1 MPVSN
6 ATDPLSPDDIAAAG
20 MLANAAYGENA
31 AGAPVSAV
39 DSLVGSGWSYVNPGD
54 LGIAAQYVD
63 AQGFLNVQETDP
75 DNGITI
81 DAQVLL
87 ARRDGV
93 LAIVF
98 RGTSSATDLINDI
111 LGAVGGF
118 GLIYNHIDPL
128 VSTILGNAGAFGATR
143 ILVAGHSLGGAMA
156 EEMMARHPADGR
168 LVGVTFGSPGINDDD
183 VADAP
188 GSDIR
193 LLNVGHGRL
202 EVPFFVNPLTVLG
215 DAIFR
220 QTPFEHVQG
229 SDVRVFLPDE
239 GEMTLIELAASY
251 LAGNGTGQ
259 HVSPLYVETAADM
272 AREAALMQALGLP
285 ASVRDFGFLRGTAP
299 GGSVLVASGGLN
311 VLMGGAAGDRLAG
324 LGGSD
329 IVDGAGGIDMA
340 EYALDAGEGGAAA
353 VYVDLGG
360 GIAVDG
366 FGDVDKLVDVENVR
380 GSNAAMSAAGSWAD
394 ILVGSNG
401 DNLFVG
407 LAGDDMID
415 GLGGADTVSYADD
428 AQFGGGAGVTVDLEA
443 GLAFD
448 GFGDTDLLISIENVV
463 GTDGS
468 LAGFPGFSDSILGDA
483 GDNRLDGRGGRD
495 FLVGRGGN
503 DRLIGGA
510 GDDLLDG
517 GEGDDTLD
525 GGPGTDR
532 LKGGAGGDTFVV
544 RLSDA
549 AHVLIEDFDLSA
561 DFLMVDI
568 NVRLAIQTLLA
579 SYLAFQHV
587 FGGAETPVAGGF
599 RLTMP
604 GLDVTIMGVASVG
617 DLAPRVIQLA

>member
-1 MPVSN
+1 
-6 ATDPLSPDDIAAAG
+6 
-20 MLANAAYGENA
+20 
-31 AGAPVSAV
+31 
-39 DSLVGSGWSYVNPGD
+39 
-54 LGIAAQYVD
+54 
-63 AQGFLNVQETDP
+63 
-75 DNGITI
+75 
-81 DAQVLL
+81 
-87 ARRDGV
+87 
-93 LAIVF
+93 
-98 RGTSSATDLINDI
+98 
-111 LGAVGGF
+111 
-118 GLIYNHIDPL
+118 
-128 VSTILGNAGAFGATR
+128 
-143 ILVAGHSLGGAMA
+143 
-156 EEMMARHPADGR
+156 
-168 LVGVTFGSPGINDDD
+168 
-183 VADAP
+183 
-188 GSDIR
+188 
-193 LLNVGHGRL
+193 
-202 EVPFFVNPLTVLG
+202 
-215 DAIFR
+215 
-220 QTPFEHVQG
+220 
-229 SDVRVFLPDE
+229 
-239 GEMTLIELAASY
+239 
-251 LAGNGTGQ
+251 
-259 HVSPLYVETAADM
+259 
-272 AREAALMQALGLP
+272 
-285 ASVRDFGFLRGTAP
+285 
-299 GGSVLVASGGLN
+299 
-311 VLMGGAAGDRLAG
+311 
-324 LGGSD
+324 
-329 IVDGAGGIDMA
+329 MA

-617 DLAPRVIQLA
+617 DLASRVIQLA